1 MQMFREL
8 RRNKIQFHYLINWRE
23 GNVCWMEMKWTTT
36 TNRHWSIKRPS
47 TILEND
53 CHKLIYGHLKT
64 TFDWPRPV
72 NGRTDN
78 DLLRYFFSL
87 LASAEC
93 LRLTALC
100 FFFFFSFF
108 YQSNFIICHGP
119 ELPSIQHLSYREK
132 KTKRSKTKAK
142 QEKKDKCFYRKRGVR
157 WGAYF

>member
-23 GNVCWMEMKWTTT
+23 GNVCWMEMKWTNT

-93 LRLTALC
+93 LRLTVLRSVLLLLLLSKQFHYLPWTRIA
-100 FFFFFSFF
+100 F
-108 YQSNFIICHGP
+108 YTAS
-119 ELPSIQHLSYREK
+119 LLSWEENK
-132 KTKRSKTKAK
+132 KIENKGKTGKKR
-142 QEKKDKCFYRKRGVR
+142 
-157 WGAYF
+157 